1 MNWKSLVAVLLALA
15 SPALAKRGIVIPAEF
30 AGWVSA
36 VFVAVSGIVSSG
48 VRVGFRD
55 LPTTLAGVVGAAA
68 VLLGSLGL
76 DIPAEVQTALVGI
89 ILTVIAWLSRSPK
102 AVTQG

>member
-1 MNWKSLVAVLLALA
+1 MNWKSLVAVLLAVL

-55 LPTTLAGVVGAAA
+55 LPTTLTGVVGAAA

-76 DIPAEVQTALVGI
+76 DIPAELQIALVGI
-89 ILTVIAWLSRSPK
+89 ITTVIAWFARSPL
-102 AVTQG
+102 AIAQR